1 MLRDGRFVKLNHL
14 QNRLSEKD
22 LKYYCWKL
30 KLIHVYFSVLKW
42 LFPERIGKK
51 DKARYCVPVNG
62 QYVVARA
69 GRATLT

>member
-1 MLRDGRFVKLNHL
+1 MLRDGRFVKLNHF
-14 QNRLSEKD
+14 QNRLFGKD

-30 KLIHVYFSVLKW
+30 KIIHFYFSVLNR

-69 GRATLT
+69 VRATLT